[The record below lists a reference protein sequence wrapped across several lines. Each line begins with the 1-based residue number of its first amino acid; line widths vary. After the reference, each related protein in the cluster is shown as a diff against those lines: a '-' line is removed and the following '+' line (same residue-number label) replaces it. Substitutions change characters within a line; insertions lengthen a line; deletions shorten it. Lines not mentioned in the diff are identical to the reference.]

1 MNSAEFMHIK
11 FYTDNSKTFCKTQ
24 LMNIYIENKKRKV
37 EEQDITPCKLVE
49 KNASIN
55 VKRKIRCGATVV
67 TLKTNLCTT
76 DDGIYFTVH

>member
-1 MNSAEFMHIK
+1 MSMNSAEFMHNK

-37 EEQDITPCKLVE
+37 EEQNFTPCKLVE

-55 VKRKIRCGATVV
+55 DLMEFE
-67 TLKTNLCTT
+67 LKKA
-76 DDGIYFTVH
+76 HAS